1 LLIVIPM
8 TASQRSLS
16 TLGRVLVVEDDRSF
30 SALLEEH
37 LTREHLEV
45 VCAGSGVAAWNLLHS
60 DPHGFDVVLS
70 DLRMPRLGGLDLLAL
85 LRADGGVPFVLM
97 SAFAEPMVSEAAEEL
112 GAVAVLSKPFELE
125 ALSEL
130 LLGVIA
136 KHTARATA

>member
-1 LLIVIPM
+1 M
-8 TASQRSLS
+8 TRQRSAT

-30 SALLEEH
+30 SALLETH

-45 VCAGSGVAAWNLLHS
+45 VCAASGVAAWNLLHS
-60 DPHGFDVVLS
+60 DPVGFDVVLS
-70 DLRMPRLGGLDLLAL
+70 DMRMPRLGGLDLLAL
-85 LRADGGVPFVLM
+85 LRAERDVPFVLM
-97 SAFAEPMVSEAAEEL
+97 TAFVEPTVREAAEEL

-136 KHTARATA
+136 KHAAPATAC